1 MPVTSSDIYTLC
13 SANMPENNSSVSGG
27 VISETKK
34 AIFTDI
40 SATGTLEM
48 YSSDAGDTNAV
59 VVTGRTAAGVITT
72 ENFTIAGAAVLVGS
86 VSFERILK
94 IVVTGTHAGT
104 ITVRKGSDDVTIATL
119 EGTNVQPTAILEAR
133 RLFYDAAAEAAGG
146 ATRQFYEKIFIRNNN
161 AAALAL
167 TNATITESSDPS
179 TFVTFALA
187 SGFNDNTVATGRLN
201 TIPTGSPFNIA
212 SGSFSSSVKIPTG
225 GVLYS
230 GSGIGVWLRL
240 ELTGGTPPAKN
251 TYTLTVNGTST

>member
-1 MPVTSSDIYTLC
+1 MPITNSDIYTLC
-13 SANMPENNSSVSGG
+13 ASNMPEDNSSASGG
-27 VISETKK
+27 SISETKK

-40 SATGTLEM
+40 AATDTVQVL
-48 YSSDAGDTNAV
+48 SDTTDTNAMA
-59 VVTGRTAAGVITT
+59 VTGRTAAGVITT
-72 ENFTIAGAAVLVGS
+72 ENFTLNNTTPVQGS
-86 VSFERILK
+86 TSFERILK
-94 IVVTGTHAGT
+94 VVITGTHAGT
-104 ITVRKGSDDVTIATL
+104 VTVRRTTGSTTIATL
-119 EGTNVQPTAILEAR
+119 EGTNTQPTAILEAR
-133 RLFYDAAAEAAGG
+133 RLFYDAAAEASGG

-161 AAALAL
+161 ASGLAL

-179 TFVTFALA
+179 TYVTFALA
-187 SGFNDNTVATGRLN
+187 SGFNDNSQASGRLN
-201 TIPTGSPFNIA
+201 TIPTGIA